1 MSLEE
6 GCGGHQQKNP
16 CPWGLRAE
24 SCGFEW
30 RITTARFVDV
40 PEVFKGLLRTL
51 DPDCPQERVWVGRVD
66 KGTRGVEMQAPM
78 LHERESCSLHET
90 PRRTAEKSPSATS
103 ILLLDSLK
111 ALSKP
116 DGQGVE
122 PVISL
127 VAPGRGWDAAGGR
140 WCISLLSDSKSLL
153 VSASDQ
159 KPRFISHWLQESY
172 FKIFFLHYKTP
183 LWERGWLKRPQ
194 SWFLCLLCI

>member
-1 MSLEE
+1 MFLKFLKASY
-6 GCGGHQQKNP
+6 GHWIP
-16 CPWGLRAE
+16 
-24 SCGFEW
+24 
-30 RITTARFVDV
+30 TARGS
-40 PEVFKGLLRTL
+40 ECRLGGWIR
-51 DPDCPQERVWVGRVD
+51 GRVEL
-66 KGTRGVEMQAPM
+66 KCRNRCST
-78 LHERESCSLHET
+78 RESCSLHET
-90 PRRTAEKSPSATS
+90 PRGTAEKSPSAPS

-140 WCISLLSDSKSLL
+140 WCLSLLSDSKSLL